1 MSTSILYHGF
11 GVREYRYLKTEYGA
25 SGIVFHIE
33 KAAEKQCCAKCGSQ
47 DVIKK
52 GSVVRR
58 LRTLPIGKHT
68 VWLAV
73 HVSRLF
79 CRDCSVLRQA
89 ALSLSLPKKQWT
101 KQLGRYIVEMLRCM
115 TVEDIARHLGM
126 SWVTVR
132 DIHVWALQ
140 KRFPRKHLRRLRCL
154 GIDEI
159 AVKKGHRYLTIIV
172 DLESGEVVH
181 VTEGR
186 SIASVEPFFKRLRRS
201 GARIE
206 AIAMDMWPAF
216 ISVVEKW
223 LPASAIVFDR
233 YHVIAEYNRM
243 LDVLRRAEAAAAQKE
258 EKYVYKGVRYLLLKG
273 QEKIED
279 GSSARKR
286 LDHLLEINT
295 TLHAAYVLKEE
306 LRSLW
311 SCSDRSTAEAYLLEW
326 FAKAWSSGV
335 ALVKSFANKIATHW
349 KGILNYF
356 DHPITTGPVE
366 GINNK
371 IKVLKRMA
379 YGFRN
384 LEYFKLRIYAL
395 HETRYALLG

>member
-1 MSTSILYHGF
+1 
-11 GVREYRYLKTEYGA
+11 
-25 SGIVFHIE
+25 
-33 KAAEKQCCAKCGSQ
+33 
-47 DVIKK
+47 VIKK

-58 LRTLPIGKHT
+58 LRTLPIGKRT

-79 CRDCSVLRQA
+79 CRDCSALRQA
-89 ALSLSLPKKQWT
+89 ALGLSLAKKHWT

-132 DIHVWALQ
+132 DIHVWALN
-140 KRFPRKHLRRLRCL
+140 KRFPRKHFRQLRCL

-159 AVKKGHRYLTIIV
+159 AVKKGHRYLTIVV

-181 VTEGR
+181 VAEGR

-216 ISVVEKW
+216 ISAAKKW
-223 LPASAIVFDR
+223 FPGSAIVFDR

-258 EKYVYKGVRYLLLKG
+258 EKHVYKGVRYLLLKG

-286 LDHLLEINT
+286 LDHLLEVNA

-311 SCSDRSTAEAYLLEW
+311 GCSDRPTAEAYLSEW
-326 FAKAWSSGV
+326 LAKAWSSGV
-335 ALVKSFANKIATHW
+335 ALVKAFANKIATHW

-356 DHPITTGPVE
+356 DYPITTGPVE